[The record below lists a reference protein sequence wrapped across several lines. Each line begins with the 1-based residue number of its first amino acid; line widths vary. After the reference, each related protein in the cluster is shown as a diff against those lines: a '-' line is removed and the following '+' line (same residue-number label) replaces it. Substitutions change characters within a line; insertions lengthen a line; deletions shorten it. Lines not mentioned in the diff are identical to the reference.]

1 MKKVLL
7 SSVAALAVFAA
18 AAPVFADRQL
28 SDLEKAST
36 QGTNV
41 QTNPLDKN
49 SEGHATSSI
58 PEVRVGVHYGRVN
71 VVTPDGKPL
80 AGVPVDVLVN
90 GKVVLDSV
98 PTNEGGFVEFEAP
111 AGAKVLYRDA
121 VRPAGYFLV
130 STGTGFEV
138 SGDQMYTDGTIVL
151 SNAKAPD
158 QTVTPGSDN
167 GSTNGVKNDVKK
179 TEEGAKA
186 AQTGKAASA
195 QAGKALPKT
204 SAVK

>member
-18 AAPVFADRQL
+18 AAPAFADRPL
-28 SDLEKAST
+28 SAQEQAST
-36 QGTNV
+36 QGSNV
-41 QTNPLDKN
+41 QANPYDKT
-49 SEGHATSSI
+49 SDGHATSSI
-58 PEVRVGVHYGRVN
+58 PAVREGVHYGRVN

-111 AGAKVLYRDA
+111 AGAHVLYRDA

-151 SNAKAPD
+151 SNAKAPG
-158 QTVTPGSDN
+158 QNETSGNSNN
-167 GSTNGVKNDVKK
+167 GSAKK

-186 AQTGKAASA
+186 VNNGKVASA

>member
-7 SSVAALAVFAA
+7 SSVAALAIFAA
-18 AAPVFADRQL
+18 ATPVFAERQL
-28 SDLEKAST
+28 SDSEKAST

-41 QTNPLDKN
+41 QANPYDKN

>member
-7 SSVAALAVFAA
+7 SSVAALAIFAA
-18 AAPVFADRQL
+18 ATPVFAERQL
-28 SDLEKAST
+28 SDAEKAST

-41 QTNPLDKN
+41 QANPYDKN

-98 PTNEGGFVEFEAP
+98 PTNEGGFVEFVAP